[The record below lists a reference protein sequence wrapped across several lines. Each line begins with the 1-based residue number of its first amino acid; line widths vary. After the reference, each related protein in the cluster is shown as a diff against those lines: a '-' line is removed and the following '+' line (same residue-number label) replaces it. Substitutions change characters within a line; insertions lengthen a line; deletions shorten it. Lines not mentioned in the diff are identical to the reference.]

1 VQHGA
6 LLIDEI
12 ETAIHKDALAT
23 VFQWL
28 IRACEFLDVQL
39 FATTHSLEAIDAL
52 LTAQHDDGAAVVVFH
67 LPEPGGEVVKRF
79 EGEVLDNLRFERGLD
94 IR

>member
-1 VQHGA
+1 
-6 LLIDEI
+6 
-12 ETAIHKDALAT
+12 

-28 IRACEFLDVQL
+28 VRACKRIDAQL

-52 LTAQHDDGAAVVVFH
+52 LTAQIDDPSEIVAFH
-67 LPEPGGEVVKRF
+67 LPETGEGRIKRF
-79 EGEVLDNLRFERGLD
+79 EGDILDNLRFERGLD